1 MNSKE
6 LFEEYTKEASNKMKW
21 VSNKAKELG
30 VSGSDVVFELLKSGF
45 RLDELK
51 RGNPTQYKSAQKKLD
66 AWKKAGSPSDEDE
79 DVLQRIKEENTESTQ
94 VEEKA
99 ETAEVVSD
107 VDDILYPAEYVEKV
121 ESEISKLTEEINKLN
136 EALERKEKYIIELE
150 GEKDGLEDLNG
161 KQAEHLVEVMSE
173 NTRLRERIRGLED
186 EAEEVKT
193 DNCKDE
199 LINALRLDKEQL
211 LNTNKELIKEADKLR
226 ADLNHY
232 RSGALEELTETI
244 KLRDHEMAGLQAELN
259 EARKD
264 YSEALMI
271 NRKLEEQLKIESGD
285 LKSEQQ
291 YLTECQKQIDE
302 VAKQL
307 RKAERFILNKLVY
320 SRIDEEE

>member
-94 VEEKA
+94 VEEKPEVNSDIESQEEPEHDA
-99 ETAEVVSD
+99 AVFYSEETV
-107 VDDILYPAEYVEKV
+107 
-121 ESEISKLTEEINKLN
+121 N
-136 EALERKEKYIIELE
+136 ELKTALEKKEKYIIELE
-150 GEKDGLEDLNG
+150 CEKDGLEDLNG

-211 LNTNKELIKEADKLR
+211 LNINKELIKEADKLR

-244 KLRDHEMAGLQAELN
+244 KLRDHEIAGLQAELN

-264 YSEALMI
+264 YSEACMI

>member
-79 DVLQRIKEENTESTQ
+79 DVLQRIKEESTESTQ
-94 VEEKA
+94 VEEKPEVNSDIESQEEPEHDA
-99 ETAEVVSD
+99 AVFYSEETV
-107 VDDILYPAEYVEKV
+107 
-121 ESEISKLTEEINKLN
+121 N
-136 EALERKEKYIIELE
+136 ELKTALEKKEKYIIELE
-150 GEKDGLEDLNG
+150 CEKDGLEDLNG

-186 EAEEVKT
+186 EAEEAKT

-226 ADLNHY
+226 TNLSYY

-244 KLRDHEMAGLQAELN
+244 KLRDHEIAGLQAELN

-264 YSEALMI
+264 YSEACMI
-271 NRKLEEQLKIESGD
+271 NRKLEEQLRVESGD

>member
-6 LFEEYTKEASNKMKW
+6 LFEEYTKEVSNKMKW

-30 VSGSDVVFELLKSGF
+30 VSGSDIVFELLKSGF

-94 VEEKA
+94 VEEKPEVNSDIESQEEPEHDA
-99 ETAEVVSD
+99 AVLYSEETV
-107 VDDILYPAEYVEKV
+107 
-121 ESEISKLTEEINKLN
+121 N
-136 EALERKEKYIIELE
+136 ELKTALEKKEKYIIELE
-150 GEKDGLEDLNG
+150 CEKDGLEDLNG

-244 KLRDHEMAGLQAELN
+244 KLRDHEIAGLQAELN

-264 YSEALMI
+264 YSEACMI

>member
-94 VEEKA
+94 VEEKPEVNSDIESQEEPEHDA
-99 ETAEVVSD
+99 AVFYSEETV
-107 VDDILYPAEYVEKV
+107 
-121 ESEISKLTEEINKLN
+121 N
-136 EALERKEKYIIELE
+136 ELKTALEKKEKYIIELE
-150 GEKDGLEDLNG
+150 CEKDGLEDLNS
-161 KQAEHLVEVMSE
+161 KQAEHLVEVMDE

-244 KLRDHEMAGLQAELN
+244 KLRDHEIAGLQTELN

-264 YSEALMI
+264 YSEACMI